1 MKKWILVGLM
11 SILLPLNVNALSGS
25 VSLKCNKTTL
35 YLNETTT
42 CTLTGYSSEEV
53 SALSARL
60 NASGNISVSDISTSS
75 IWQGDGSDGDIELYT
90 DNNKNG
96 SFNIATFKVK
106 ASSNIGSGKIN
117 VTSVNFTD
125 ASFMEHSV
133 SSNSLEISVEEE
145 KVVEPEKPVDSGS
158 TNNKEEPKKEENNTV
173 VPDKK
178 QEQNTTIVI
187 DKKQEQNTTV
197 KTEEKKDDDATLK
210 SIVLSVGNIEFDSS
224 KLVYDIEVSN
234 NIGEILLEAVASS
247 DKANVEYARELTL
260 QLGINTFE
268 IKVVSESGIEQI
280 YTLNINR
287 LDRVLSSDSLLKDLT
302 IEGYEFD
309 FKSDVFVYE
318 IGEVK
323 SKFLNIETIL
333 SDEKSQIDIYG
344 NDNLTENDAIVIK
357 VTAEDGSTSQ
367 YILYVSN
374 VSNISTIIVSSL
386 LGISLI
392 VNIIFIIK
400 KIKER
405 KVLTV

>member
-42 CTLTGYSSEEV
+42 CTLIGYSSEEV

-60 NASGNISVSDISTSS
+60 NASGNISVSDISTAS
-75 IWQGDGSDGDIELYT
+75 IWQGDGSDGDIQLYT

-106 ASSNIGSGKIN
+106 ASSNVGSGKIS

-125 ASFMEHSV
+125 ANFMEHSI

-145 KVVEPEKPVDSGS
+145 KVVESEKPVTPPIDSSS
-158 TNNKEEPKKEENNTV
+158 TNNKEEKPKQEENNTV
-173 VPDKK
+173 APNKK
-178 QEQNTTIVI
+178 QEQS
-187 DKKQEQNTTV
+187 TTV
-197 KTEEKKDDDATLK
+197 KNEEKKDDDATLK
-210 SIVLSVGNIEFDSS
+210 SIVLSAGNIEFDSS

-234 NIGEILLEAVASS
+234 NVGEILLEAVASS
-247 DKANVEYARELTL
+247 DKANIEAPDKLIL
-260 QLGINTFE
+260 QLGMNTFE
-268 IKVVSESGIEQI
+268 IKVVAESGLEQI
-280 YTLNINR
+280 YKLNINR
-287 LDRVLSSDSLLKDLT
+287 LDRVLSSDSLLENLI

-309 FKSDVFVYE
+309 FKKNVFVYE

-323 SKFLNIETIL
+323 NKFLNIETIS
-333 SDEKSQIDIYG
+333 SDEKSQIEIYG

-357 VTAEDGSTSQ
+357 VTAEDGSSSQ

-374 VSNISTIIVSSL
+374 VSSNIIISIIIVSCL

-392 VNIIFIIK
+392 VNIIFTIK